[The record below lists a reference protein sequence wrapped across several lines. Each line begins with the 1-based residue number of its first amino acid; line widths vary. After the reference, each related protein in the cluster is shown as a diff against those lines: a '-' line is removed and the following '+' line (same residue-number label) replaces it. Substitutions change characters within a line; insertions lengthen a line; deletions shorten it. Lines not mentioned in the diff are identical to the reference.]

1 MHEHFNQAFFDER
14 YRSKP
19 MLWSGNPNPQLVA
32 EIVDLPPGT
41 ALDVGCGEG
50 ADAIWLAERG
60 WHVTAADFSQ
70 VALDRAAARAATLDP
85 EIANRIEWLHT
96 DFTTWVPDPASYDLV
111 SAHFFHLPKALRD
124 VVFRALAAA
133 VSPGGTL
140 LIVGHHPSDMQAPI
154 MRPSMADSYF
164 TAEELVTELL
174 VPNEWDVVVAD
185 TRERATT
192 NAEDQHVTIHDTVLR
207 ATRGEL

>member
-1 MHEHFNQAFFDER
+1 MHEHFSQAFFDER

-32 EIVDLPPGT
+32 EIIDLPPGT

-70 VALDRAAARAATLDP
+70 VALDRAATRAATLDP

-96 DFTTWVPDPASYDLV
+96 DFTTWVPDSAS
-111 SAHFFHLPKALRD
+111 
-124 VVFRALAAA
+124 
-133 VSPGGTL
+133 
-140 LIVGHHPSDMQAPI
+140 
-154 MRPSMADSYF
+154 
-164 TAEELVTELL
+164 
-174 VPNEWDVVVAD
+174 
-185 TRERATT
+185 
-192 NAEDQHVTIHDTVLR
+192 
-207 ATRGEL
+207 